1 MHKTTKAKFKS
12 APSILS
18 HDMHITGQIVSSGD
32 IQIEGMLDGDV
43 RSHAVTI
50 GENAV
55 INGEVAGE
63 IITVFGTI
71 IGTIRARRV
80 HLCASCNV
88 KGDIYHQAL
97 AIESGAE
104 FNGSVKREKDP
115 LAQAAIAFSM
125 EELEGEARPLLS

>member
-1 MHKTTKAKFKS
+1 MMHKLTNAKFKS

-43 RSHAVTI
+43 RSHAITI

-63 IITVFGTI
+63 LITVFGTI
-71 IGTIRARRV
+71 IGTIRARKV

-88 KGDIYHQAL
+88 KGDIYHEAL

-104 FNGSVKREKDP
+104 FNGSVKRETDP
-115 LAQAAIAFSM
+115 LEHAAIPYNP
-125 EELEGEARPLLS
+125 EEDEERPLLS